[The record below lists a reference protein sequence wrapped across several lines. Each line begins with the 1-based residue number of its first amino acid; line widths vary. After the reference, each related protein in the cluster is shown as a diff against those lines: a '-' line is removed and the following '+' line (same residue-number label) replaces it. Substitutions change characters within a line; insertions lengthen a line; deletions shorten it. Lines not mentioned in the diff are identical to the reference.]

1 MRYEEMKSIRTVLL
15 ALVAL
20 VGSGCATTTPA
31 PVATASAEPPLPREK
46 SPDQLFAAAVLAF
59 DAQKYDEA
67 EAFFTDVLKRAPD
80 NVSAAYNLGMVSE
93 RRGDFRQAKARYE
106 AAHALDPGHTPT
118 LLNLGKV
125 YRLQARF
132 DQAIALYEQAL
143 KLPGRQFDPQ
153 LLNNLTVSYRLAR
166 QYEKAIQT
174 VQKLLARTRDNPEAY
189 KNLALIY
196 YDQGNYR
203 LAEFISGTARKLD
216 ERDPGVHNNLGMI
229 YLKQDDKARALAQ
242 FQKAV
247 QLDSNFAPGHMNIGA
262 LALSYRDYGNAEQ
275 SLRRALALDAASPEG
290 RYYLAWALE
299 GQKGRDPKKGLE
311 AGAEFERYL
320 EVRPDDVSAVCGA
333 GWAYGVERSGFDK
346 AIRYLEKCKGA
357 NRGLSQT
364 DVQLID
370 AKVKGLQG
378 MLKNPEQQTAGQE
391 GKREAPKAA
400 PGGGS
405 LLDKVSADEA
415 AKEAAQQ
422 PAEGTNPGGQ
432 APANGQPP
440 PGGSAAPQ

>member
-1 MRYEEMKSIRTVLL
+1 MRNEDIKSIGIVLL

-20 VGSGCATTTPA
+20 GVSACATAPA
-31 PVATASAEPPLPREK
+31 PKAEPVATAPAEPPQPKEK
-46 SPDQLFAAAVLAF
+46 GADELFAAAVKAF

-67 EAFFTDVLKRAPD
+67 EALFSRVLKMAPN
-80 NVSAAYNLGMVSE
+80 NVSAAYNLAVVSE
-93 RRGDFRQAKARYE
+93 RRGDFRRARERYE

-132 DQAIALYEQAL
+132 DQAIALYERAL
-143 KLPGRQFDPQ
+143 KLPGREFDPQ
-153 LLNNLTVSYRLAR
+153 LLNNLTVAYRLAR
-166 QYEKAIQT
+166 QYEKAVQT
-174 VQKLLARTRDNPEAY
+174 IQKLLSRTRDNPEAY
-189 KNLALIY
+189 KNLALVY

-203 LAEFISGTARKLD
+203 LAELVSATARKLD

-229 YLKQDDKARALAQ
+229 YLKQEDKPRALAQ

-247 QLDSNFAPGHMNIGA
+247 RLDPNFAPGHLNMGA
-262 LALSYRDYGNAEQ
+262 MALSYRDYGNAER
-275 SLRRALALDAASPEG
+275 SLRKAVELDAASPEG

-320 EVRPDDVSAVCGA
+320 QWRPDDASAVCGA
-333 GWAYGVERSGFDK
+333 GWAYSAERSGFER
-346 AIRYLEKCKGA
+346 AIGYLEKCKA
-357 NRGLSQT
+357 AHRALSQT

-370 AKVKGLQG
+370 AKVKGLQS
-378 MLKNPEQQTAGQE
+378 MLKNPEQRTAGQE

-400 PGGGS
+400 PGGTS

-415 AKEAAQQ
+415 ANEAAQQ
-422 PAEGTNPGGQ
+422 PAGGTNPGAGGQ
-432 APANGQPP
+432 APANGTPP
-440 PGGSAAPQ
+440 